1 MGKYFFG
8 SQILVSVSGADMGV
22 RRGITAFGLALAL
35 LWPVPQ
41 ARATLGERAGS
52 IAKDSMALSTATCK
66 TVQRDRYQ
74 MQEMTSET
82 TAIREFLTP
91 EGVVFA
97 IAWNGLIRPDLSQL
111 LGSYH
116 QEYRTAL
123 SKQQRKR
130 GHRLTQVKSNR
141 VVVETWGHMRNLQ
154 GRAYLPG
161 LVPQGVNLDE
171 IH

>member
-1 MGKYFFG
+1 ME
-8 SQILVSVSGADMGV
+8 V

-35 LWPVPQ
+35 LLPVPQ
-41 ARATLGERAGS
+41 AQATLGERADS
-52 IAKDSMALSTATCK
+52 IAKDSKALSTATCK
-66 TVQRDRYQ
+66 TVQRDRYA

-82 TAIREFLTP
+82 TAVREFLTP

-97 IAWNGLIRPDLSQL
+97 VAWNGLVHPDLSQL
-111 LGSYH
+111 LGSYD

-130 GHRLTQVKSNR
+130 GHRQTQVRANR

>member
-1 MGKYFFG
+1 ME
-8 SQILVSVSGADMGV
+8 V

-35 LWPVPQ
+35 LWPVAQ
-41 ARATLGERAGS
+41 AQATLGEKVDS
-52 IAKDSMALSTATCK
+52 ITRDSRALSTVPSS
-66 TVQRDRYQ
+66 TVQCGSYAI
-74 MQEMTSET
+74 QEMTSET
-82 TAIREFLTP
+82 TKVREFLTP
-91 EGVVFA
+91 EGIVFA
-97 IAWNGLIRPDLSQL
+97 VAWNGLVHPDLTPL
-111 LGSYH
+111 LGAYN

-123 SKQQRKR
+123 SKQSRQKGRR
-130 GHRLTQVKSNR
+130 QTQVRSNR